1 MDIMDI
7 DPAVV
12 RDARSQ
18 LEKAARLLAK
28 LENADTA
35 TAMNQQRASALLSDA
50 LANIHA
56 AEARLA

>member
-1 MDIMDI
+1 MDIMNI
-7 DPAVV
+7 DAAVV

-18 LEKAARLLAK
+18 LEHAARLLAK

-35 TAMNQQRASALLSDA
+35 TLVNQRRAAGLLSDV